1 MALLAEIV
9 IIGLPIV
16 GVIALTRYYGGQ
28 PPKKDP
34 KDNKDEADKP
44 D

>member
-1 MALLAEIV
+1 MAYLAEIV

-16 GVIALTRYYGGQ
+16 GVLALTHYYGGQ

-34 KDNKDEADKP
+34 KKDEDEADKP